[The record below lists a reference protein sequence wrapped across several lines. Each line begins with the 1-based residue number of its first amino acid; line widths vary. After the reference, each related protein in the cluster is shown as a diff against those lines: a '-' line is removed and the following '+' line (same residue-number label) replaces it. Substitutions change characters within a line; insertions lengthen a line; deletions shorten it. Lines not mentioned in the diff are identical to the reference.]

1 MKVVKHVKSA
11 SCCACQT
18 ALNMV
23 TKSMSVDL
31 KEQGI
36 LALVLHPGWVLT
48 EMGGTKALIDAT
60 TSVSGLLKV
69 MEGLNED
76 SAGSFISFKGDI
88 IPW

>member
-1 MKVVKHVKSA
+1 M
-11 SCCACQT
+11 
-18 ALNMV
+18 

-36 LALVLHPGWVLT
+36 LALVLHPGWVVT
-48 EMGGTKALIDAT
+48 EMGDSNAQIDAT
-60 TSVSGLLKV
+60 TSISGLLKV